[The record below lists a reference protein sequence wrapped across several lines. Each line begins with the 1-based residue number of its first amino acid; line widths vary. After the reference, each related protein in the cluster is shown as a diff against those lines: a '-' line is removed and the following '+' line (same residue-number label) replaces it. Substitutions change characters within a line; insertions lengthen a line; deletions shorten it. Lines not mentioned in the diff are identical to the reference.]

1 MENNNLELIL
11 DTSALIHLY
20 FGSYNT
26 SRKIRKQ
33 ITSYEKIH
41 ITNIIRFEFRNIFL
55 DFFRFIEIYKSLI
68 IKIQENELFIVKI
81 FPELLE
87 EISRKYHRRE
97 HQFGRMRIIYE
108 GMLEEYQ
115 KKTMEIM
122 VKGLNNSENI
132 KEILIDRLKT
142 LIWDFKIKL
151 KNVYDDLTNYNILND
166 FECFLRNWEY
176 FYDAKNDEFA
186 INEKSTCSQICS
198 DIGKKILSFIH
209 INQEFIDQILE
220 KYLELSKT
228 KNITNYDKRLIT
240 ALQNIVHDKN
250 YKIGIRDCK
259 KLGDLYI
266 SSVIKQNRNILTRNK
281 AHFMLLLLCKN
292 REKSLILF

>member
-1 MENNNLELIL
+1 MENNDLELII

-20 FGSYNT
+20 FGNSSI
-26 SRKIRKQ
+26 SRKIKEQ
-33 ITSYEKIH
+33 ITSYEKIY

-55 DFFRFIEIYKSLI
+55 DFFRFIEIYDLLI
-68 IKIQENELFIVKI
+68 MKIQKNELFIFRI

-97 HQFGRMRIIYE
+97 HQFGRMRIIFGE
-108 GMLEEYQ
+108 ILEEYQ

-122 VKGLNNSENI
+122 TKGLNNGDNI
-132 KEILIDRLKT
+132 KEILIDRLKA
-142 LIWDFKIKL
+142 LIWDFKLKL

-166 FECFLRNWEY
+166 FKCSLCNWEY
-176 FYDAKNDEFA
+176 LYDAENDEFV
-186 INEKSTCSQICS
+186 INEKRICSQVCL
-198 DIGKKILSFIH
+198 DIKNKISNFIH
-209 INQEFIDQILE
+209 INQEFIDKILE

-228 KNITNYDKRLIT
+228 KNIINYDKKLIP
-240 ALQNIVHDKN
+240 ALQNIVHNKN

-266 SSVIKQNRNILTRNK
+266 ASVINLNRKILTRNK
-281 AHFMLLLLCKN
+281 PHFKLLLLCKN
-292 REKSLILF
+292 SEKSLILF

>member
-1 MENNNLELIL
+1 MELIL
-11 DTSALIHLY
+11 DTSTLIHFY

-26 SRKIRKQ
+26 SRKIREQ
-33 ITSYEKIH
+33 ITLYDKIY

-68 IKIQENELFIVKI
+68 IKIQNNELFIVKI

-87 EISRKYHRRE
+87 EISRKYYRRE

-122 VKGLNNSENI
+122 IKGLNNSENI

-151 KNVYDDLTNYNILND
+151 KIVYDDLTKYNILND
-166 FECFLRNWEY
+166 FECSLCNWEY
-176 FYDAKNDEFA
+176 FYDAENDEFA
-186 INEKSTCSQICS
+186 INEKRTCSQICS
-198 DIGKKILSFIH
+198 NIKNKILSFIRM
-209 INQEFIDQILE
+209 NQEFIDKILE

-240 ALQNIVHDKN
+240 AIQNIVHDKN

-266 SSVIKQNRNILTRNK
+266 ASVIKQNRNILTRNK

-292 REKSLILF
+292 REKSLIVF